1 MTSNSAL
8 ITNRRML
15 NFRNELIVL
24 IIEARALDAYVRN
37 SSL

>member
-1 MTSNSAL
+1 MKSNSGL
-8 ITNRRML
+8 KTNRRML
-15 NFRNELIVL
+15 TFRRDLIVL